1 METAG
6 EKLLLIGPLTEAE
19 ASQKTQPAKDSDADP
34 QISAPEKNSIYE
46 VSRRIT
52 EEKGLEDRKP
62 VSKNQLINKLNFI
75 NFQDSTLLINF
86 KHRNYH
92 TRLTL
97 LARPHPCLDHRLD

>member
-19 ASQKTQPAKDSDADP
+19 ASQKTQPVKDSDADP

-52 EEKGLEDRKP
+52 AEKGLEDRKP
-62 VSKNQLINKLNFI
+62 VSKSQLINKLNFI

-86 KHRNYH
+86 NHRNYH

-97 LARPHPCLDHRLD
+97 LARP